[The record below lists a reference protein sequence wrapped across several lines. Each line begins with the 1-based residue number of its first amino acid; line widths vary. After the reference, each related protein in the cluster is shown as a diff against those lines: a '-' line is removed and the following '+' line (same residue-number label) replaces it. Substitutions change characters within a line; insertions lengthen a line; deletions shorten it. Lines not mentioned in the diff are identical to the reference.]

1 LGPVCTTGH
10 SLCEKIGGPKKVK
23 EVNREAGNKRQK
35 NYRDMSRKN
44 TKHFQTR
51 STRFLEQMRN
61 IGRKDS
67 KDSQKKIRHMPKP
80 KKKKTEKVPGT
91 NPEMGT
97 IIFLD
102 KIPKAPGEK

>member
-1 LGPVCTTGH
+1 
-10 SLCEKIGGPKKVK
+10 
-23 EVNREAGNKRQK
+23 
-35 NYRDMSRKN
+35 MSRKN

-80 KKKKTEKVPGT
+80 KKKQQRRSKKTQEQNQRRALQQVWTKSQRLPGKINKTCHDDTRKAQEKIRD
-91 NPEMGT
+91 MS
-97 IIFLD
+97 
-102 KIPKAPGEK
+102 

>member
-1 LGPVCTTGH
+1 
-10 SLCEKIGGPKKVK
+10 
-23 EVNREAGNKRQK
+23 
-35 NYRDMSRKN
+35 MSRKN

-67 KDSQKKIRHMPKP
+67 KDSQKIIRHMPKP
-80 KKKKTEKVPGT
+80 NKTAKKIEKVPGT

-102 KIPKAPGEK
+102 KIQRGSRQK

>member
-1 LGPVCTTGH
+1 
-10 SLCEKIGGPKKVK
+10 
-23 EVNREAGNKRQK
+23 
-35 NYRDMSRKN
+35 MSRKN

>member
-1 LGPVCTTGH
+1 
-10 SLCEKIGGPKKVK
+10 
-23 EVNREAGNKRQK
+23 
-35 NYRDMSRKN
+35 MSRKN

-67 KDSQKKIRHMPKP
+67 KDSQKKIRHMHKP
-80 KKKKTEKVPGT
+80 KKKTAKKTEKVPGT

-97 IIFLD
+97 IICLD